1 MTSTGALRRAFAA
14 AKPPNPPPTIT
25 TRGVLPELE
34 LLFAIFGFG
43 SHPFSSFRA
52 PRFHKFLRF
61 VRRLKRSGSIA
72 NLRPAMKGTAGS
84 NPALSTLNIKDL
96 RDLLGRLFSY
106 CLNNSENTPGI

>member
-1 MTSTGALRRAFAA
+1 MTWTGALRRAFAA

-43 SHPFSSFRA
+43 FHSFSSFRA

-61 VRRLKRSGSIA
+61 VRRLTRSGGIA
-72 NLRPAMKGTAGS
+72 NMRRCYERNCCLASSPADS
-84 NPALSTLNIKDL
+84 QHQDL
-96 RDLLGRLFSY
+96 HR
-106 CLNNSENTPGI
+106 TTHK